1 MTASRPATDADPP
14 RVLGVRVI
22 IGVCLASIFL
32 GLVWGAQTTMGAIL
46 RGVDPVPLGGAIRT
60 AFTQTLP
67 WIPVTLAAIALTRR
81 FPLTRAGWKRHIV
94 AHIVAVPILAF
105 VANVLVVLGY
115 WLGAGMFNGVPMLLR
130 QGLLWGA
137 VNFHVALLI
146 YATIVAIT
154 QGVLYYQRTR
164 ARELQ
169 LARIEGQ
176 LARARL
182 QALTAQIRPHFL
194 FNTLHTIGQLWR
206 SGRSDDADAV
216 LDQLGSLF
224 SRVQSSTS
232 KLEVPLA
239 EELALVEAYLAIEE
253 ARFRDRL
260 RTTVHASPAALECLV
275 PPLILQ
281 PLVENA
287 IRHGVSAISA
297 AGRVGVSA
305 ALENGHLT
313 LVVTDDGPGIAART
327 SQPGS
332 GTGLRNTRERL
343 AQLYGTDADL
353 RIDSPAV
360 GGTTV
365 TVQIPAATGARENG
379 AALDG

>member
-1 MTASRPATDADPP
+1 MVDPASSLAAHPHRRIGA
-14 RVLGVRVI
+14 RVI
-22 IGVCLASIFL
+22 IGVCLAWLFL
-32 GLVWGAQTTMGAIL
+32 GLVLGAQMTMGAIL
-46 RGVDPVPLGGAIRT
+46 RGAAPVPLGTAIRT
-60 AFTQTLP
+60 SFIQTLP
-67 WIPVTLAAIALTRR
+67 WIPVTLAAMAVTMR
-81 FPLTRAGWKRHIV
+81 FPLSRGEWKRHLLPHFV
-94 AHIVAVPILAF
+94 AALFLAF
-105 VANVLVVLGY
+105 IANVLVVAGY
-115 WLGAGMFNGVPMLLR
+115 WLGSGTFNGMGVLLQ
-130 QGLLWGA
+130 QGLLWGTI
-137 VNFHVALLI
+137 NLHVALLI
-146 YATIVAIT
+146 YAMVAAAT
-154 QGVLYYQRTR
+154 QAALYFRHAR

-182 QALTAQIRPHFL
+182 QALNAQIRPHFL

-224 SRVQSSTS
+224 SRVQTSTS

-239 EELALVEAYLAIEE
+239 EELELVQAYLAIEE

-260 RTTVHASPAALECLV
+260 RTTVHASAAAMDCLV

-305 ALENGHLT
+305 ALDNGHLI

-327 SQPGS
+327 TQPGS
-332 GTGLRNTRERL
+332 GTGLSNTRERL
-343 AQLYGTDADL
+343 MQLYGADADL
-353 RIDSPAV
+353 RIESPDA
-360 GGTTV
+360 GGTTI
-365 TVQIPAATGARENG
+365 TVQMPALRAPR
-379 AALDG
+379 AAPDHG